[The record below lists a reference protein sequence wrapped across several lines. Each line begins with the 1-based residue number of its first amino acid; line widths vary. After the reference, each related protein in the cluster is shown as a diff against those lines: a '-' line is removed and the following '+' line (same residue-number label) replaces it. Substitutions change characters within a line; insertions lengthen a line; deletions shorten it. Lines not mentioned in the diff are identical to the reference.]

1 MVTPNIQMHGA
12 QSNILLANEYTEQQD
27 AYDLAMSKE
36 IAEALNAQYPG
47 HLWAVRVQGE
57 YGVASIHNLMLS
69 GEWGYR
75 LLLDKN
81 YSVSDLRSRA
91 IKAGGE
97 ILERFNVKRGK
108 MNDDH
113 MATMATDF
121 AGRVLGD
128 KSK

>member
-1 MVTPNIQMHGA
+1 MTPNIQMHGA
-12 QSNILLANEYTEQQD
+12 QNNILLANEYTEQQD
-27 AYDLAMSKE
+27 TYDLAMSKE
-36 IAEALNAQYPG
+36 IAEALNQQYPG

-81 YSVSDLRSRA
+81 YSVSDLRASA

-97 ILERFNVKRGK
+97 ILERFNVKRGRL
-108 MNDDH
+108 NDDH

>member
-1 MVTPNIQMHGA
+1 MTPNIQMHGA
-12 QSNILLANEYTEQQD
+12 QNNILLANEYTEQQD
-27 AYDLAMSKE
+27 TYDLAMSKE
-36 IAEALNAQYPG
+36 IAEALNQQYPG

-75 LLLDKN
+75 LLRDKN
-81 YSVSDLRSRA
+81 YSVSDLRTRA

-97 ILERFNVKRGK
+97 ILERFNVKRGRL
-108 MNDDH
+108 NDDH

>member
-1 MVTPNIQMHGA
+1 
-12 QSNILLANEYTEQQD
+12 
-27 AYDLAMSKE
+27 
-36 IAEALNAQYPG
+36 
-47 HLWAVRVQGE
+47 
-57 YGVASIHNLMLS
+57 MLS

>member
-12 QSNILLANEYTEQQD
+12 QNNILLANEYTEQQD
-27 AYDLAMSKE
+27 TYDLAMSKE
-36 IAEALNAQYPG
+36 IAEALNQQYPG

-81 YSVSDLRSRA
+81 YSVSDLRTRA

-97 ILERFNVKRGK
+97 ILERFNVKRGRL
-108 MNDDH
+108 NDDH

>member
-1 MVTPNIQMHGA
+1 MTPNIQMHGA
-12 QSNILLANEYTEQQD
+12 QNNILLANEYTEQQD
-27 AYDLAMSKE
+27 TYDLAMSKE
-36 IAEALNAQYPG
+36 IAEALNQQYPG

-81 YSVSDLRSRA
+81 YSVSDLRARA

>member
-1 MVTPNIQMHGA
+1 MTPNIQMHGA
-12 QSNILLANEYTEQQD
+12 QNNILLANEYTEQQD
-27 AYDLAMSKE
+27 TYDLAMSKE
-36 IAEALNAQYPG
+36 IAEALNQQYPG

-81 YSVSDLRSRA
+81 YSVSDLRTRA

-97 ILERFNVKRGK
+97 ILERFNVKRGRL
-108 MNDDH
+108 NDDH

>member
-1 MVTPNIQMHGA
+1 MTPNIQMHGA
-12 QSNILLANEYTEQQD
+12 QNNILLANEYTEQQD
-27 AYDLAMSKE
+27 TYDLAMSKE
-36 IAEALNAQYPG
+36 IAEALNQQYPG

-81 YSVSDLRSRA
+81 YSVSDLRTRA
-91 IKAGGE
+91 IKACGE
-97 ILERFNVKRGK
+97 ILERFNVKRGRL
-108 MNDDH
+108 NDDH

>member
-1 MVTPNIQMHGA
+1 MTPNIQMHGA
-12 QSNILLANEYTEQQD
+12 QNNILLANEYTEQQD
-27 AYDLAMSKE
+27 TYDLAMSKE
-36 IAEALNAQYPG
+36 IAEALNQQYPG

-81 YSVSDLRSRA
+81 YSVSDLRTRA

-97 ILERFNVKRGK
+97 ILERFNVQRGRL
-108 MNDDH
+108 NDDH

>member
-1 MVTPNIQMHGA
+1 MTPNIQMHGA
-12 QSNILLANEYTEQQD
+12 QNNILLANEYTEQQD
-27 AYDLAMSKE
+27 TYDLAMSKE
-36 IAEALNAQYPG
+36 IAEALNQQYPG

-81 YSVSDLRSRA
+81 YSVSDLRARA

-97 ILERFNVKRGK
+97 ILERFNVKRGRL
-108 MNDDH
+108 NDDH
-113 MATMATDF
+113 IATMATDF

>member
-1 MVTPNIQMHGA
+1 MTPNIQMHGA
-12 QSNILLANEYTEQQD
+12 QNNILLANEYTEQQD
-27 AYDLAMSKE
+27 TYDLAMSKE
-36 IAEALNAQYPG
+36 IAEALNQQYPG

-81 YSVSDLRSRA
+81 YSVSDLRARA

-97 ILERFNVKRGK
+97 ILERFNVKRGRL
-108 MNDDH
+108 NDDH